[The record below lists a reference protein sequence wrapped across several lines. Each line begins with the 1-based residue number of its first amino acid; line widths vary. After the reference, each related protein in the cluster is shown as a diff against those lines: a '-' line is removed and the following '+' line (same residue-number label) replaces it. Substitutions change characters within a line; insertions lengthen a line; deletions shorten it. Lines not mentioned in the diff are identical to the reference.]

1 MGLTFFIVQSML
13 LEQTLWQA
21 SSVFSTFNSILR
33 MMVPNDSIDQEFT
46 PLHQRWI
53 AKANLCEKCDGSCR
67 GRDC

>member
-46 PLHQRWI
+46 LYTKR
-53 AKANLCEKCDGSCR
+53 E
-67 GRDC
+67 